1 MNKDHKQNLII
12 GLMIVAVSLL
22 GLILFKDNIKAY
34 YKGKEVLKRV
44 DVFNIPDVIVTCYG
58 DIQSSDNDG
67 VPSKECLD
75 ILDEYS
81 TRTTRWDNLIKRNN
95 DINCHDFSNGKEA
108 KNFYHYVSGELVAGW
123 EAYQSVRKGTW
134 KQGEKFILQDTNKFD
149 GKCRYDPYGLDTNS
163 DCNACEGY

>member
-1 MNKDHKQNLII
+1 MTKESKQNFTVV
-12 GLMIVAVSLL
+12 LMIIAVSLL
-22 GLILFKDNIKAY
+22 TLILFKDNIKAY
-34 YKGKEVLKRV
+34 YKAKEVLKRV

-67 VPSKECLD
+67 IPSKECMD

-81 TRTTRWDNLIKRNN
+81 ATTTKWDDLIKRNG
-95 DINCHDFSNGKEA
+95 DINCQNFSNGKEA
-108 KNFYHYVSGELVAGW
+108 KNFYHYVSGELAAGW
-123 EAYQSVRKGTW
+123 EAYQSVRPGKW
-134 KQGEKFILQDTNKFD
+134 KQGENFGFGLTNKFD